1 MKTVQTKK
9 GTNLPLLNLKGKDY
23 LQVAYRI
30 QWFTEEESRFTVDTD
45 FLVLTDEQ
53 TVCKVTVRTFD
64 NDGKLIRQAQ
74 ATKRETKR
82 DFPDHTEKA
91 ETGAMGRALIEL
103 GYGTQFALSDL
114 DEGSR
119 LADSPLTSVSKTTA
133 AYQKPVAVPA
143 TLPTPA
149 SASLLEAAR
158 QTIELAKSM
167 SEPKIIAIPTTTE
180 LQPLKTSSFRKK
192 PKEQPPVTKV
202 EVSSVPENSEGW

>member
-119 LADSPLTSVSKTTA
+119 LADSPLTSIPK
-133 AYQKPVAVPA
+133 VAVPA

-158 QTIELAKSM
+158 QTIEITKGM
-167 SEPKIIAIPTTTE
+167 SEPKVIAIPATAE